1 MPFCIKKKKKLFEA
15 LYISSNKESQD
26 YLFKLL
32 IIVNHYWTANE
43 DNLDT
48 IFFEKKK
55 KSVGEGRGELF
66 MNFVNHCLA
75 TYT

>member
-1 MPFCIKKKKKLFEA
+1 MPFCIKKKKKLIEA
-15 LYISSNKESQD
+15 LYISSNKEIQD

-32 IIVNHYWTANE
+32 IIVNHYWAAKE

-55 KSVGEGRGELF
+55 NVLEKVEGSF
-66 MNFVNHCLA
+66 S
-75 TYT
+75 

>member
-1 MPFCIKKKKKLFEA
+1 MPFCIKKKKKIIEA

-32 IIVNHYWTANE
+32 IIVNHYWTAKE

-48 IFFEKKK
+48 IFFEKK

-66 MNFVNHCLA
+66 MNFVNYCLA

>member
-1 MPFCIKKKKKLFEA
+1 MPFCIKKKEKIIEA

-32 IIVNHYWTANE
+32 IIVNHYWTAKE

-48 IFFEKKK
+48 IFLKKK
-55 KSVGEGRGELF
+55 VLEKVEGSF
-66 MNFVNHCLA
+66 S
-75 TYT
+75 

>member
-1 MPFCIKKKKKLFEA
+1 MIEA

-32 IIVNHYWTANE
+32 IIVNHYWAAKE

-55 KSVGEGRGELF
+55 KVLEKVEGSFSWILWII
-66 MNFVNHCLA
+66 A
-75 TYT
+75 

>member
-1 MPFCIKKKKKLFEA
+1 MPFCIKKKKKLIEA
-15 LYISSNKESQD
+15 LYISSNKEIQD

-32 IIVNHYWTANE
+32 IIVNHYWTATE

-55 KSVGEGRGELF
+55 KCWRR
-66 MNFVNHCLA
+66 
-75 TYT
+75 

>member
-1 MPFCIKKKKKLFEA
+1 MIEA

-32 IIVNHYWTANE
+32 IIVNHYWAAKE

-55 KSVGEGRGELF
+55 NVLEKVEGSF
-66 MNFVNHCLA
+66 S
-75 TYT
+75 

>member
-1 MPFCIKKKKKLFEA
+1 MIEA

-32 IIVNHYWTANE
+32 IIVNHYWAAKE

-55 KSVGEGRGELF
+55 NVLEKVEGSFSWILWII
-66 MNFVNHCLA
+66 A
-75 TYT
+75 

>member
-1 MPFCIKKKKKLFEA
+1 MPFCIKKKKKIIEA

-32 IIVNHYWTANE
+32 IIVNHYWTAKE

-48 IFFEKKK
+48 IFLKKK
-55 KSVGEGRGELF
+55 VLEKVEGSFSWILWII
-66 MNFVNHCLA
+66 A
-75 TYT
+75 